1 MLPGST
7 SGSIRLCCARGFR
20 AYRWRADRS
29 AVAVVWSRRPP
40 LFGFFRRRVKE
51 GRVGTLATSFEAVCD
66 VWRAT
71 VPGCLCAT
79 LSRDPA
85 DDAFVHDLRIFA
97 NKASYAA
104 HVED

>member
-1 MLPGST
+1 M
-7 SGSIRLCCARGFR
+7 
-20 AYRWRADRS
+20 
-29 AVAVVWSRRPP
+29 
-40 LFGFFRRRVKE
+40 
-51 GRVGTLATSFEAVCD
+51 GTLATSFEAVCD